1 MIAEE
6 SKEEKPAMSSSG
18 PTSPVSPSTT
28 VSFPDPLDG
37 ELDGELSKLATNTV
51 GKMSIKNFSV
61 KQLYKNQ
68 WQNMRS
74 WGSFLDTNRMKTP
87 LTTKQWSRRLLRN
100 LEFFQSN
107 YLCVFL
113 ILVIYCVLTSPMLL
127 LAIAAALGACYI
139 VTLKNAESPV
149 KIFGYKLSVG
159 QQYLGIAIASFP
171 LFYLAGAGSAVFWVL
186 GASFF
191 VIGLHASIYAI
202 EMNDQSMEEIPFQP
216 FPAVNVAHSV

>member
-1 MIAEE
+1 MG
-6 SKEEKPAMSSSG
+6 SSNLSS
-18 PTSPVSPSTT
+18 PTSPSTHI
-28 VSFPDPLDG
+28 SFPEPLDG
-37 ELDGELSKLATNTV
+37 ELDGELNKLANNTFS
-51 GKMSIKNFSV
+51 KMSLKNMSL
-61 KQLYKNQ
+61 KQLYRNQ

-87 LTTKQWSRRLLRN
+87 TTTKQWSRRLLRN

-113 ILVIYCVLTSPMLL
+113 ILVIYCILTSPMLL
-127 LAIAAALGACYI
+127 LAIGASLGACYI
-139 VTLKNAESPV
+139 ITLKNAESPV
-149 KIFGYKLSVG
+149 KLFGYKLSVG
-159 QQYLGIAIASFP
+159 QQYLAVAIASFP

-202 EMNDQSMEEIPFQP
+202 EMNDPSVEEIPFQP
-216 FPAVNVAHSV
+216 FVPVSSSHSV